1 MTEQGHRRAPV
12 SGAEFAGLGAA
23 FAVTILAGLFG
34 GQWLDR
40 RLGTA
45 PIITI
50 GGLFVAA
57 AAGFYSMY
65 RRLVLRQRGKGGGS
79 PEAPRDGGS

>member
-1 MTEQGHRRAPV
+1 MTEQEHRRAPV
-12 SGAEFAGLGAA
+12 SGAEFAGMGAA

-40 RLGTA
+40 QLGTA

-50 GGLFVAA
+50 GGLFIAA

-65 RRLVLRQRGKGGGS
+65 RKLVLSRRGQGA
-79 PEAPRDGGS
+79 APPSGDKKT